1 MAASWTWIE
10 KAWTELE
17 RDELYAILAL
27 RQRVFIVEQD
37 CPYLDADGADAAC
50 RHLWAAGDDGAVLA
64 YLRIVPAGVK
74 FAEPSLGRVITA
86 PEARGTGLGKA
97 LIAEGL
103 ARLSRAYGARP
114 VRIGAQKYLE
124 RFYGDFGFVRSSDDY
139 DEDGIPHLEMLW
151 TPPALRPA

>member
-1 MAASWTWIE
+1 MAVSWTWIE
-10 KAWTELE
+10 KAWTELD

-50 RHLWAAGDDGAVLA
+50 RHLWAAGSDGAVLA

-86 PEARGTGLGKA
+86 PQARGTGLGKA

-103 ARLSRAYGARP
+103 VRIERAFGTRP

-124 RFYGDFGFVRSSDDY
+124 RFYNGFGFVRCSDEY
-139 DEDGIPHLEMLW
+139 LEDGIPHIKM
-151 TPPALRPA
+151 LRPA